1 MQPTGSFPTRFSK
14 YSVSGSTV
22 FLVFWVNLC
31 SISDSSSA
39 TLSQI
44 TKKLLNI
51 CSLTFAMQ
59 ISTTARQ
66 TNNCMQITTYISR
79 CYCFRTHYF
88 QNTHLIFYARHSTFG
103 LYDATLYCHVAKF
116 SFLFSQSGLQFWSF
130 WSGYVW
136 TGPNLNF
143 TDKRAYK
150 IRAELNIYKHFRDFK
165 HFLPRE
171 RTLQATDYHHL

>member
-1 MQPTGSFPTRFSK
+1 
-14 YSVSGSTV
+14 
-22 FLVFWVNLC
+22 
-31 SISDSSSA
+31 
-39 TLSQI
+39 
-44 TKKLLNI
+44 
-51 CSLTFAMQ
+51 
-59 ISTTARQ
+59 
-66 TNNCMQITTYISR
+66 MQITTYISR

-88 QNTHLIFYARHSTFG
+88 QNTHLIFYARDSTFG
-103 LYDATLYCHVAKF
+103 LCDATLYCHVAKF

-150 IRAELNIYKHFRDFK
+150 IRAELNVFKHFRDFK

-171 RTLQATDYHHL
+171 RTLQATDHHHFSRFLEKIAPIDRLHSTVSSVGWWANEAKDQQLKKLHVISLSHGLWL

>member
-1 MQPTGSFPTRFSK
+1 MLLNTVLYSATARQFSK

-51 CSLTFAMQ
+51 CSLIFTMQ

-66 TNNCMQITTYISR
+66 TSNRPFQLVHFVFPFQTTWCPHGNSFCFFISYAYICTCIRRHFKETIPSSSITWSEMGKQNVQAEKVYCMQITTYISR
-79 CYCFRTHYF
+79 C
-88 QNTHLIFYARHSTFG
+88 
-103 LYDATLYCHVAKF
+103 
-116 SFLFSQSGLQFWSF
+116 
-130 WSGYVW
+130 
-136 TGPNLNF
+136 
-143 TDKRAYK
+143 
-150 IRAELNIYKHFRDFK
+150 
-165 HFLPRE
+165 
-171 RTLQATDYHHL
+171 